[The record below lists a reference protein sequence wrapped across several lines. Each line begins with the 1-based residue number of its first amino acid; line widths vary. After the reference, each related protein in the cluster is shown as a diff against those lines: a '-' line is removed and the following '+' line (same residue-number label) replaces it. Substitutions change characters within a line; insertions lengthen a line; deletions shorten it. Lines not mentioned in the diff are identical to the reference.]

1 MIRSKYEAFD
11 AFKLYKVEVKNQLER
26 RIEILRP
33 DRGSDNFNQDVFIG
47 YAHNNKAYRLLDNK
61 SGVVVESKDVEFFKD
76 KFSKDIE
83 NSNPI
88 KFPSTSQENVRP
100 SLVIE
105 EPRRNTRSRKDKNL
119 GDDFYSFD

>member
-1 MIRSKYEAFD
+1 MWGCVTYYRTTDPKRS
-11 AFKLYKVEVKNQLER
+11 
-26 RIEILRP
+26 ILVVRA
-33 DRGSDNFNQDVFIG
+33 RKSVFIG